1 MNTYYRLLRYSS
13 KYWKYLSLSIV
24 CTIIFALLNG
34 ASVYLSI
41 PLLDTLFNSGATTSS
56 AVSEGTVGK
65 VSTSILPDFVL
76 DIKDGIS
83 NSFNDF
89 IFAGGKTD
97 ALFRICIII
106 FFAFILK
113 NIAGYFQAYFLNYVE
128 QGIVRDLRDAAYE
141 QLHKLP
147 ISYFKSE
154 RVGNLISIIVND
166 VTAVQN
172 SVSATFLNLIREPLS
187 IIVFLGIAISISW
200 ELTLISLITLPFS
213 AGIIS
218 WIGIKLRKYSQRIQ
232 EKIADIT
239 SVIQETI
246 SGVKIVKAF
255 GTENYENNKFKKETE
270 GYFRMVLKI
279 TRVRNLSSPIT
290 EILSVGVG
298 VVIIYYGGT
307 MVLNNNE
314 IKASE
319 FLGFLFAIFQLL
331 PPIKELSGVNNRIQE
346 SSAAGD
352 RIFEIIDTQPDIVN
366 KTDAIPVTEFKSQV
380 VFENVGFAYP
390 DEPGEKVL
398 DNINFSV
405 NKGEVVAL
413 VGPSGG
419 GKSTLVDLLP
429 RFYDVTSGTIKF
441 DGTDIRDLK
450 IEDLRKF
457 IGIVTQETILFNDS
471 IKNNICY
478 GSSNFS
484 EEKIIEAAKIANA
497 HNFIIE
503 MPNGYNTEIG
513 ERGVKLSGGQRQRL
527 AIARALLKNPEIM
540 IFDEA
545 TSALDNES
553 EKLVQEALDRLMK
566 SRTVVVIA
574 HRLSTIK
581 NADKILV
588 LQDGEIIQ
596 SGSHDSLLEQGGLY
610 KKLYEMQFRDK

>member
-1 MNTYYRLLRYSS
+1 MNTYYRLLRYSVR
-13 KYWKYLSLSIV
+13 YWKYLALSIF
-24 CTIIFALLNG
+24 CTIVFALLNG

-41 PLLDTLFNSGATTSS
+41 PLLDTLFNTSVVSSVAPTGSGAEVSS
-56 AVSEGTVGK
+56 
-65 VSTSILPDFVL
+65 SILPDFL
-76 DIKDGIS
+76 ISIKNSIS
-83 NSFNDF
+83 KGFNDF
-89 IFAGGKTD
+89 IFAGDKTE
-97 ALFRICIII
+97 ALFRICMVI
-106 FFAFILK
+106 FAAFILK
-113 NIAGYFQAYFLNYVE
+113 NIAGYFQAYFLNFVE
-128 QGIVRDLRDAAYE
+128 QGIVRDLRDDAYE
-141 QLHKLP
+141 QLHRLP

-187 IIVFLGIAISISW
+187 IVVFLGIAISISW
-200 ELTLISLITLPFS
+200 ELTLISLVTLPFS

-218 WIGIKLRKYSQRIQ
+218 FIGIKLRKYSAKIQ

-255 GTENYENNKFKKETE
+255 GTENYENKKFRKETE
-270 GYFRMVLKI
+270 GYFKMVLRI
-279 TRVRNLSSPIT
+279 TRIRNLSAPIT
-290 EILSVGVG
+290 ETMSVLVGVI
-298 VVIIYYGGT
+298 IIYYGGT
-307 MVLNNNE
+307 LVLSNNE

-352 RIFEIIDTQPDIVN
+352 RIFDIIDTQPDIVN
-366 KTDAIPVTEFKSQV
+366 KDGAEEVKEFKSELAFQ
-380 VFENVGFAYP
+380 NVSFAYP
-390 DEPGEKVL
+390 DEPGEMVL
-398 DNINFSV
+398 DNINFSI

-419 GKSTLVDLLP
+419 GKSTLVDLIP
-429 RFYDVTSGTIKF
+429 RFYDVTGGAIKF
-441 DGTDIRDLK
+441 DGKDLRDLK

-478 GSSNFS
+478 GSTDFS
-484 EEKIIEAAKIANA
+484 EEDIFEAAKVANA
-497 HNFIIE
+497 HKFISE
-503 MPNGYNTEIG
+503 MPNGYDTEIG

-527 AIARALLKNPEIM
+527 AIARALLKNPDIM

-588 LQDGEIIQ
+588 LQSGKIIQ
-596 SGSHDSLLEQGGLY
+596 SGNHDRLLEQGGLY
-610 KKLYEMQFRDK
+610 KKLYDMQFRDKV

>member
-1 MNTYYRLLRYSS
+1 MNTYYRLLRYSVR
-13 KYWKYLSLSIV
+13 YWKYLALSIF
-24 CTIIFALLNG
+24 CTIVFALLNG

-41 PLLDTLFNSGATTSS
+41 PLLDTLFNTSVVSSVAPAGSGAEVSS
-56 AVSEGTVGK
+56 
-65 VSTSILPDFVL
+65 SILPDFL
-76 DIKDGIS
+76 ISIKNSIS
-83 NSFNDF
+83 QGFNDF
-89 IFAGGKTD
+89 IFAGDKTE
-97 ALFRICIII
+97 ALFRICMVI
-106 FFAFILK
+106 FAAFILK
-113 NIAGYFQAYFLNYVE
+113 NIAGYFQAYFLNFVE
-128 QGIVRDLRDAAYE
+128 QGIVRDLRDDAYE
-141 QLHKLP
+141 QLHRLP

-187 IIVFLGIAISISW
+187 IVVFLGIAISISW
-200 ELTLISLITLPFS
+200 ELTLISLVTLPFS

-218 WIGIKLRKYSQRIQ
+218 FIGIKLRKYSAKIQ

-255 GTENYENNKFKKETE
+255 GTENYENKKFRKETE
-270 GYFRMVLKI
+270 GYFRMVLRI
-279 TRVRNLSSPIT
+279 TRIRNLSAPIT
-290 EILSVGVG
+290 ETLSVMVG
-298 VVIIYYGGT
+298 VIIIYYGGT
-307 MVLNNNE
+307 LVLSNNE

-352 RIFEIIDTQPDIVN
+352 RIFDIIDTRPDIVN
-366 KTDAIPVTEFKSQV
+366 KDGAEEVKEFKSELAFQ
-380 VFENVGFAYP
+380 NVSFAYP
-390 DEPGEKVL
+390 DEPGEMVL
-398 DNINFSV
+398 DNINFSI

-419 GKSTLVDLLP
+419 GKSTLVDLIP
-429 RFYDVTSGTIKF
+429 RFYDVTGGSIKF
-441 DGTDIRDLK
+441 DGKDLRDLK

-478 GSSNFS
+478 GSTDFS
-484 EEKIIEAAKIANA
+484 EEDIFEAAKVANA
-497 HNFIIE
+497 HKFITE
-503 MPNGYNTEIG
+503 MPNGYDTEIG

-527 AIARALLKNPEIM
+527 AIARALLKNPDIM

-588 LQDGEIIQ
+588 LQSGKIIQ
-596 SGSHDSLLEQGGLY
+596 SGNHDRLLEQGGLY
-610 KKLYEMQFRDK
+610 KKLYDMQFRDKV

>member
-1 MNTYYRLLRYSS
+1 MNTYYRLLRYSVR
-13 KYWKYLSLSIV
+13 YWKYLALSIF
-24 CTIIFALLNG
+24 CTIVFALLNG

-41 PLLDTLFNSGATTSS
+41 PLLDTLFNTSVVSSVAPTGSGAEVSS
-56 AVSEGTVGK
+56 
-65 VSTSILPDFVL
+65 SILPDFL
-76 DIKDGIS
+76 ISIKNSIS
-83 NSFNDF
+83 QGFNNF
-89 IFAGGKTD
+89 IFAGDKTE
-97 ALFRICIII
+97 ALFRICMVI
-106 FFAFILK
+106 FAAFILK
-113 NIAGYFQAYFLNYVE
+113 NIAGYFQAYFLNFVE
-128 QGIVRDLRDAAYE
+128 QGIVRDLRDDAYE
-141 QLHKLP
+141 QLHRLP

-187 IIVFLGIAISISW
+187 IVVFLGIAISISW
-200 ELTLISLITLPFS
+200 ELTLISLVTLPFS

-218 WIGIKLRKYSQRIQ
+218 FIGIKLRKYSAKIQ

-255 GTENYENNKFKKETE
+255 GTENYENKKFRKETG
-270 GYFRMVLKI
+270 GYFKMVLRI
-279 TRVRNLSSPIT
+279 TRIRNLSAPIT
-290 EILSVGVG
+290 ETMSVMVGVI
-298 VVIIYYGGT
+298 IIYYGGT
-307 MVLNNNE
+307 LVLSNNE

-352 RIFEIIDTQPDIVN
+352 RIFDIIDTQPDIVN
-366 KTDAIPVTEFKSQV
+366 KDGAEEVKEFKSELAFQ
-380 VFENVGFAYP
+380 NVSFAYP
-390 DEPGEKVL
+390 DETGEMVL
-398 DNINFSV
+398 DNINFSI

-419 GKSTLVDLLP
+419 GKSTLVDLIP
-429 RFYDVTSGTIKF
+429 RFYDVTGGAIKF
-441 DGTDIRDLK
+441 DGKDLRDLK

-478 GSSNFS
+478 GSTDFS
-484 EEKIIEAAKIANA
+484 EEDIFEAAKVANA
-497 HNFIIE
+497 HKFISE
-503 MPNGYNTEIG
+503 MPNGYDTEIG

-527 AIARALLKNPEIM
+527 AIARALLKNPDIM

-588 LQDGEIIQ
+588 LQSGKIIQ
-596 SGSHDSLLEQGGLY
+596 SGNHDRLLEQGGLY
-610 KKLYEMQFRDK
+610 KKLYDMQFRDKV

>member
-41 PLLDTLFNSGATTSS
+41 PLLDTLFNSGAPTAS
-56 AVSEGTVGK
+56 ASESGTVNE
-65 VSTSILPDFVL
+65 VSTSVLPNFVL

-83 NSFNDF
+83 KSFNDF
-89 IFAGGKTD
+89 IFSGDKTD
-97 ALFRICIII
+97 ALFKICIII
-106 FFAFILK
+106 FVAFILK

-200 ELTLISLITLPFS
+200 ELTLISLVTLPFS

-255 GTENYENNKFKKETE
+255 GTENYENIKFKKETE

-298 VVIIYYGGT
+298 VVIIYYGGS

-366 KTDAIPVTEFKSQV
+366 KENAIPVTEFKSRV

-390 DEPGEKVL
+390 DEPGEMVL
-398 DNINFSV
+398 DKINFFV

-429 RFYDVTSGTIKF
+429 RFYDVTSGAIKF
-441 DGTDIRDLK
+441 DGNDVRDLK

-478 GSSNFS
+478 GSTNFS

-503 MPNGYNTEIG
+503 MPNGYDTEIG

-596 SGSHDSLLEQGGLY
+596 SGNHDSLLEQGGLY

>member
-41 PLLDTLFNSGATTSS
+41 PLLDTLFNSGALTAS
-56 AVSEGTVGK
+56 ASESGTVNE
-65 VSTSILPDFVL
+65 VSTSVLPNFVL

-83 NSFNDF
+83 KSFNDF
-89 IFAGGKTD
+89 IFSGDKTD
-97 ALFRICIII
+97 ALFKICIII
-106 FFAFILK
+106 FVAFILK

-200 ELTLISLITLPFS
+200 ELTLISLVTLPFS

-255 GTENYENNKFKKETE
+255 GTENYENIKFKKETE

-298 VVIIYYGGT
+298 VVIIYYGGS

-366 KTDAIPVTEFKSQV
+366 KENAIPVTEFKSRV

-390 DEPGEKVL
+390 DEPGEMVL
-398 DNINFSV
+398 DKINFFV

-429 RFYDVTSGTIKF
+429 RFYDVTSGAIKF
-441 DGTDIRDLK
+441 DGNDVRDLK

-478 GSSNFS
+478 GSTNFS

-503 MPNGYNTEIG
+503 MPNGYDTEIG

-596 SGSHDSLLEQGGLY
+596 SGNHDSLLEQGGLY

>member
-1 MNTYYRLLRYSS
+1 MNTYYRLLRYSVR
-13 KYWKYLSLSIV
+13 YWKYLALSIF
-24 CTIIFALLNG
+24 CTIVFALLNG

-41 PLLDTLFNSGATTSS
+41 PLLDTLFNTSVVSSVAPTGSGAEVSS
-56 AVSEGTVGK
+56 
-65 VSTSILPDFVL
+65 SILPDFL
-76 DIKDGIS
+76 IAIKNSIS
-83 NSFNDF
+83 QGFNDF
-89 IFAGGKTD
+89 IFAGDKTE
-97 ALFRICIII
+97 ALFRICMVI
-106 FFAFILK
+106 FAAFILK
-113 NIAGYFQAYFLNYVE
+113 NIAGYFQAYFLNFVE
-128 QGIVRDLRDAAYE
+128 QGIVRDLRDDAYE
-141 QLHKLP
+141 QLHRLP

-187 IIVFLGIAISISW
+187 IVVFLGIAIFISW
-200 ELTLISLITLPFS
+200 ELTLISLVTLPFS

-218 WIGIKLRKYSQRIQ
+218 FIGIKLRKYSAKIQ

-255 GTENYENNKFKKETE
+255 GTENYENRKFRKETE
-270 GYFRMVLKI
+270 GYFRMVLRI
-279 TRVRNLSSPIT
+279 TRIRNLSAPIT
-290 EILSVGVG
+290 ETLSVMVG
-298 VVIIYYGGT
+298 VIIIYYGGT
-307 MVLNNNE
+307 LVLSNNE

-352 RIFEIIDTQPDIVN
+352 RIFDIIDTQPDIVN
-366 KTDAIPVTEFKSQV
+366 KEGAEEVKEFKSELA
-380 VFENVGFAYP
+380 FENVSFAYP

-398 DNINFSV
+398 DNINFEIG
-405 NKGEVVAL
+405 KGEVVAL

-419 GKSTLVDLLP
+419 GKSTLVDLIP
-429 RFYDVTSGTIKF
+429 RFYDVTGGAIKF
-441 DGTDIRDLK
+441 DGKDLRDLK

-478 GSSNFS
+478 GSTDFS
-484 EEKIIEAAKIANA
+484 EEDIFEAAKVANA
-497 HNFIIE
+497 HKFISE
-503 MPNGYNTEIG
+503 MPNGYDTEIG

-527 AIARALLKNPEIM
+527 AIARALLKNPDIM

-588 LQDGEIIQ
+588 LQSGKIIQ
-596 SGSHDSLLEQGGLY
+596 SGNHDRLLEQGGLY
-610 KKLYEMQFRDK
+610 KKLYDMQFRDKV

>member
-1 MNTYYRLLRYSS
+1 MRYSAR
-13 KYWKYLSLSIV
+13 YWKYLALSIF
-24 CTIIFALLNG
+24 CTIVFALLNG

-41 PLLDTLFNSGATTSS
+41 PLLDTLFNTSVVSSVTPSGSGAEGSS
-56 AVSEGTVGK
+56 
-65 VSTSILPDFVL
+65 SILPGFL
-76 DIKDGIS
+76 ISIKNSIS
-83 NSFNDF
+83 QAFNDF
-89 IFAGGKTD
+89 IFAGDKTE
-97 ALFRICIII
+97 ALFRICMVI
-106 FFAFILK
+106 FAAFILK
-113 NIAGYFQAYFLNYVE
+113 NIAGYFQAYFLNFVE
-128 QGIVRDLRDAAYE
+128 QGIVRDLRDDAYE
-141 QLHKLP
+141 QLHRLP

-187 IIVFLGIAISISW
+187 IVVFLGIAISISW
-200 ELTLISLITLPFS
+200 ELTLISLVTLPFS

-218 WIGIKLRKYSQRIQ
+218 FIGIKLRKYSAKIQ

-255 GTENYENNKFKKETE
+255 GTENYENRKFRKETE
-270 GYFRMVLKI
+270 GYFKMVLRI
-279 TRVRNLSSPIT
+279 TRIRNLSAPIT
-290 EILSVGVG
+290 ETLSVLVG
-298 VVIIYYGGT
+298 VIIIYYGGT
-307 MVLNNNE
+307 LVLSNNE

-352 RIFEIIDTQPDIVN
+352 RIFDIIDTQPDIVN
-366 KTDAIPVTEFKSQV
+366 KDGAEPVKEFTSELA
-380 VFENVGFAYP
+380 FRNVSFAYP
-390 DEPGEKVL
+390 DEPGEMVL
-398 DNINFSV
+398 DSINFEIK
-405 NKGEVVAL
+405 KGEVVAL

-419 GKSTLVDLLP
+419 GKSTLVDLIP
-429 RFYDVTSGTIKF
+429 RFYDVTGGAIKL
-441 DGTDIRDLK
+441 DGRDVRDLK

-478 GSSNFS
+478 GSTDFS
-484 EEKIIEAAKIANA
+484 EEDIYEAAKVANA
-497 HNFIIE
+497 HKFITE
-503 MPNGYNTEIG
+503 MPNGYDTEIG

-527 AIARALLKNPEIM
+527 AIARALLKNPDIM

-588 LQDGEIIQ
+588 LQNGKIIQ
-596 SGSHDSLLEQGGLY
+596 SGNHDHLLEQGGLY
-610 KKLYEMQFRDK
+610 KKLYDMQFRDKA

>member
-1 MNTYYRLLRYSS
+1 LSTYYRLLKYSS
-13 KYWKYLSLSIV
+13 KYWKFLLLSIF
-24 CTIIFALLNG
+24 CTIIYALLNG

-41 PLLDTLFNSGATTSS
+41 PLLDTLFNASQPTAAVTTTTTQDVGSS
-56 AVSEGTVGK
+56 F
-65 VSTSILPDFVL
+65 LPDFIV
-76 DIKDGIS
+76 
-83 NSFNDF
+83 SFKEVASAWFQDF

-97 ALFRICIII
+97 ALFKICIII
-106 FFAFILK
+106 FMAFILK
-113 NIAGYFQAYFLNYVE
+113 NIAGYMQAYFLNFVE
-128 QGIVRDLRDAAYE
+128 QGIVRDLRDDAYE

-187 IIVFLGIAISISW
+187 IVVFLGIAISISW
-200 ELTLISLITLPFS
+200 QLTLISLITLPFS

-218 WIGIKLRKYSQRIQ
+218 WIGIKLRKYSTQIQ

-255 GTENYENNKFKKETE
+255 GTEDYENKKFRKETE
-270 GYFRMVLKI
+270 GYLKMVLRI
-279 TRVRNLSSPIT
+279 TRIRNLSSPISET
-290 EILSVGVG
+290 LSVMVG

-307 MVLNNNE
+307 LVLSTNQ

-319 FLGFLFAIFQLL
+319 FLGFLFAIFQLI
-331 PPIKELSGVNNRIQE
+331 PPIKELSSVNNRIQE
-346 SSAAGD
+346 SSAAGA
-352 RIFEIIDTQPDIVN
+352 RIFDIIDTNPDIVN
-366 KTDAIPVTEFKSQV
+366 KPDAKEVKEFNSDIT
-380 VFENVGFAYP
+380 FEKVGFAYP
-390 DEPGEKVL
+390 DEPTEMVL
-398 DNINFSV
+398 EDINFTIK
-405 NKGEVVAL
+405 KGEVVAL

-419 GKSTLVDLLP
+419 GKSTLVDLIP
-429 RFYDVTSGTIKF
+429 RFYDVTSGAIKL
-441 DGTDIRDLK
+441 DGEDIRDVRM
-450 IEDLRKF
+450 EDLRKF
-457 IGIVTQETILFNDS
+457 IGIVTQEIILFNDS

-478 GSSNFS
+478 GSKNFS
-484 EEKIIEAAKIANA
+484 EEKIYEAAKIANA
-497 HNFIIE
+497 HTFISE
-503 MPNGYNTEIG
+503 MPNGYDTEIG
-513 ERGVKLSGGQRQRL
+513 ERGVKLSGGQRQRI
-527 AIARALLKNPEIM
+527 AIARALLKNPDIM

-553 EKLVQEALDRLMK
+553 EKLVQEALDNLMT

-574 HRLSTIK
+574 HRLSTIQ

-588 LQDGEIIQ
+588 LQAGRVVQ
-596 SGSHDSLLEQGGLY
+596 AGTHNSLLEQGGLY

>member
-1 MNTYYRLLRYSS
+1 
-13 KYWKYLSLSIV
+13 
-24 CTIIFALLNG
+24 
-34 ASVYLSI
+34 
-41 PLLDTLFNSGATTSS
+41 
-56 AVSEGTVGK
+56 
-65 VSTSILPDFVL
+65 LPDFVVSAKESL
-76 DIKDGIS
+76 TQSINGY
-83 NSFNDF
+83 
-89 IFAGGKTD
+89 IFAGSKED
-97 ALFRICIII
+97 SLLKICIII
-106 FFAFILK
+106 FFAFMLK
-113 NIAGYFQAYFLNYVE
+113 NIAGYFQAYFLSFVE
-128 QGIVRDLRDAAYE
+128 QGIVRDLRNDAYE

-200 ELTLISLITLPFS
+200 ELTLISLVTLPFS

-218 WIGIKLRKYSQRIQ
+218 WIGIQLRKYSARIQ

-255 GTENYENNKFKKETE
+255 GTEDYENKKFKKETE
-270 GYFRMVLKI
+270 GYFRMVLRI
-279 TRVRNLSSPIT
+279 TRIRNLSSPIT
-290 EILSVGVG
+290 EILSVFVG
-298 VVIIYYGGT
+298 AVIIYYGGS
-307 MVLNNNE
+307 MVLINNE
-314 IKASE
+314 IRASE

-352 RIFEIIDTQPDIVN
+352 RIFEIIDTNPDIVN
-366 KTDAIPVTEFKSQV
+366 KPDALSVNEFNSDIK
-380 VFENVGFAYP
+380 FEDVSFAYP

-398 DNINFSV
+398 KHINFSV
-405 NKGEVVAL
+405 KKGEVVAL

-419 GKSTLVDLLP
+419 GKSTLVDLVP
-429 RFYDVTSGTIKF
+429 RFYDVTDGIVKF
-441 DGTDIRDLK
+441 DGQDIRDLK
-450 IEDLRKF
+450 IEELRNF

-471 IKNNICY
+471 IKNNIGY
-478 GSSNFS
+478 GSKDFS
-484 EEKIIEAAKIANA
+484 EEKIFEAAKIANA
-497 HNFIIE
+497 HNFISE
-503 MPNGYNTEIG
+503 MPNGYNTQIG
-513 ERGVKLSGGQRQRL
+513 ERGVKLSGGQRQRI
-527 AIARALLKNPEIM
+527 AIARALLKNPEVM

-566 SRTVVVIA
+566 SRTVIVIA

-588 LQDGEIIQ
+588 LQGGEIVQ
-596 SGSHDSLLEQGGLY
+596 AGSHDFLLEQGGLY
-610 KKLYEMQFRDK
+610 KKLYDMQFRDK

>member
-1 MNTYYRLLRYSS
+1 MRYSVR
-13 KYWKYLSLSIV
+13 YWKYLALSIF
-24 CTIIFALLNG
+24 CTIVFALLNG

-41 PLLDTLFNSGATTSS
+41 PLLDTLFNTSVVSSVAPTGSGAEVSS
-56 AVSEGTVGK
+56 
-65 VSTSILPDFVL
+65 SILPDFL
-76 DIKDGIS
+76 ISIKNSIS
-83 NSFNDF
+83 QGFNDF
-89 IFAGGKTD
+89 IFAGDKTE
-97 ALFRICIII
+97 ALFRICMVI
-106 FFAFILK
+106 FAAFILK
-113 NIAGYFQAYFLNYVE
+113 NIAGYFQAYFLNFVE
-128 QGIVRDLRDAAYE
+128 QGIVRDLRDDAYE
-141 QLHKLP
+141 QLHRLP

-187 IIVFLGIAISISW
+187 IVVFLGIAISISW
-200 ELTLISLITLPFS
+200 ELTLISLVTLPFS

-218 WIGIKLRKYSQRIQ
+218 FIGIKLRKYSAKIQ

-255 GTENYENNKFKKETE
+255 GTENYENKKFRKETE
-270 GYFRMVLKI
+270 GYFRMVLRI
-279 TRVRNLSSPIT
+279 TRIRNLSAPIT
-290 EILSVGVG
+290 ETMSVMVGVI
-298 VVIIYYGGT
+298 IIYYGGT
-307 MVLNNNE
+307 LVLSNNE

-352 RIFEIIDTQPDIVN
+352 RIFDIIDTQPDIVN
-366 KTDAIPVTEFKSQV
+366 KDGAEEVKEFKSELAFQ
-380 VFENVGFAYP
+380 NVSFAYP
-390 DEPGEKVL
+390 DEPGEMVL
-398 DNINFSV
+398 DNINFSI

-419 GKSTLVDLLP
+419 GKSTLVDLIP
-429 RFYDVTSGTIKF
+429 RFYDVTGGAIKF
-441 DGTDIRDLK
+441 DGKDLRDLK

-478 GSSNFS
+478 GSTDFS
-484 EEKIIEAAKIANA
+484 EEDIFEAAKVANA
-497 HNFIIE
+497 HKFISE
-503 MPNGYNTEIG
+503 MPNGYDTEIG

-527 AIARALLKNPEIM
+527 AIARALLKNPDIM

-588 LQDGEIIQ
+588 LQSGKIIQ
-596 SGSHDSLLEQGGLY
+596 SGNHDRLLEQGGLY
-610 KKLYEMQFRDK
+610 KKLYDMQFRDKV

>member
-41 PLLDTLFNSGATTSS
+41 PLLDTLFNSGAPTAS
-56 AVSEGTVGK
+56 ASESGTVNE
-65 VSTSILPDFVL
+65 VSTSVLPNFVL

-83 NSFNDF
+83 KSFNDF
-89 IFAGGKTD
+89 IFSGDKTD
-97 ALFRICIII
+97 ALFKICIII
-106 FFAFILK
+106 FVAFILK

-200 ELTLISLITLPFS
+200 ELTLISLVTLPFS
-213 AGIIS
+213 AGVIS

-255 GTENYENNKFKKETE
+255 GTENYENIKFKKETE

-298 VVIIYYGGT
+298 VVIIYYGGS

-366 KTDAIPVTEFKSQV
+366 KENAIPVTEFKSRV

-390 DEPGEKVL
+390 DEPGEMVL
-398 DNINFSV
+398 DKINFFV

-429 RFYDVTSGTIKF
+429 RFYDVTSGAIKF
-441 DGTDIRDLK
+441 DGNDVRDLK

-478 GSSNFS
+478 GSTNFS

-503 MPNGYNTEIG
+503 MPNGYDTEIG

-596 SGSHDSLLEQGGLY
+596 SGNHDSLLEQGGLY

>member
-13 KYWKYLSLSIV
+13 KYWKYLSLSII

-65 VSTSILPDFVL
+65 VSTSILPDFII

-307 MVLNNNE
+307 MVLNNGE

-366 KTDAIPVTEFKSQV
+366 KEDAIPVKEFKSQV
-380 VFENVGFAYP
+380 IFDNVGFAYP

-398 DNINFSV
+398 DKINFSV

>member
-1 MNTYYRLLRYSS
+1 VR
-13 KYWKYLSLSIV
+13 YWKYLALSIF
-24 CTIIFALLNG
+24 CTIVFALLNG

-41 PLLDTLFNSGATTSS
+41 PLLDTLFNTSVVSSVAPTGSGAEVSS
-56 AVSEGTVGK
+56 
-65 VSTSILPDFVL
+65 SILPDFL
-76 DIKDGIS
+76 ISIKNSIS
-83 NSFNDF
+83 QGFNDF
-89 IFAGGKTD
+89 IFAGDKTE
-97 ALFRICIII
+97 ALFRICMVI
-106 FFAFILK
+106 FAAFILK
-113 NIAGYFQAYFLNYVE
+113 NIAGYFQAYFLNFVE
-128 QGIVRDLRDAAYE
+128 QGIVRDLRDDAYE
-141 QLHKLP
+141 QLHRLP

-187 IIVFLGIAISISW
+187 IVVFLGIAISISW
-200 ELTLISLITLPFS
+200 ELTLISLVTLPFS

-218 WIGIKLRKYSQRIQ
+218 FIGIKLRKYSAKIQ

-255 GTENYENNKFKKETE
+255 GTENYENKKFRKETE
-270 GYFRMVLKI
+270 GYFRMVLRI
-279 TRVRNLSSPIT
+279 TRIRNLSAPIT
-290 EILSVGVG
+290 ETMSVMVGVI
-298 VVIIYYGGT
+298 IIYYGGT
-307 MVLNNNE
+307 LVLSNNE

-352 RIFEIIDTQPDIVN
+352 RIFDIIDTQPDIVN
-366 KTDAIPVTEFKSQV
+366 KDGAEEVKEFKSELAFQ
-380 VFENVGFAYP
+380 NVSFAYP
-390 DEPGEKVL
+390 DEPGEMVL
-398 DNINFSV
+398 DNINFSI

-419 GKSTLVDLLP
+419 GKSTLVDLIP
-429 RFYDVTSGTIKF
+429 RFYDVTGGAIKF
-441 DGTDIRDLK
+441 DGKDLRDLK

-478 GSSNFS
+478 GSTDFS
-484 EEKIIEAAKIANA
+484 EEDIFEAAKVANA
-497 HNFIIE
+497 HKFISE
-503 MPNGYNTEIG
+503 MPNGYDTEIG

-527 AIARALLKNPEIM
+527 AIARALLKNPDIM

-588 LQDGEIIQ
+588 LQSGKIIQ
-596 SGSHDSLLEQGGLY
+596 SGNHDRLLEQGGLY
-610 KKLYEMQFRDK
+610 KKLYDMQFRDKV

>member
-24 CTIIFALLNG
+24 CTIIYALLNG

-41 PLLDTLFNSGATTSS
+41 PLLDTLFNSGATTAS
-56 AVSEGTVGK
+56 AVGTGTVSE
-65 VSTSILPDFVL
+65 VSTSILPDFVIE
-76 DIKDGIS
+76 IKDGIS
-83 NSFNDF
+83 NSFHDF

-106 FFAFILK
+106 FVAFILK

-200 ELTLISLITLPFS
+200 ELTLISLVTLPFS

-279 TRVRNLSSPIT
+279 TRVRNLSSPVT

-298 VVIIYYGGT
+298 VVIIYYGGI

-366 KTDAIPVTEFKSQV
+366 KIDAIPVKEFKSQV

-398 DNINFSV
+398 NNLNFSV

-429 RFYDVTSGTIKF
+429 RFYDVTSGAIKF
-441 DGTDIRDLK
+441 DGIDIRDLK

-457 IGIVTQETILFNDS
+457 TGIVTQETILFNDS

-478 GSSNFS
+478 GSTNFS

-503 MPNGYNTEIG
+503 MPKGYDTEIG

>member
-1 MNTYYRLLRYSS
+1 M
-13 KYWKYLSLSIV
+13 LSVL
-24 CTIIFALLNG
+24 CTILFAILNG

-41 PLLDTLFNSGATTSS
+41 PLLDTLFNTSLVSSAAPAGAGSGAEAS
-56 AVSEGTVGK
+56 G
-65 VSTSILPDFVL
+65 SILPGFIL
-76 DIKDGIS
+76 SIKDS
-83 NSFNDF
+83 LSNAFNSFVFSGD
-89 IFAGGKTD
+89 KTD
-97 ALFRICIII
+97 ALFKICVII
-106 FFAFILK
+106 FLAFIFK
-113 NIAGYFQAYFLNYVE
+113 NISGYFQAYFLSFVE
-128 QGIVRDLRDAAYE
+128 QGIVRDLRDDAYR

-147 ISYFKSE
+147 ISYFKGE

-200 ELTLISLITLPFS
+200 QLTVISLITLPFS

-218 WIGIKLRKYSQRIQ
+218 FVGIKLRKYSARIQ

-239 SVIQETI
+239 SVIQETV

-255 GTENYENNKFKKETE
+255 ATENYENNRFNEETQSYFK
-270 GYFRMVLKI
+270 MVLRI
-279 TRVRNLSSPIT
+279 TRIRNLSSPIT
-290 EILSVGVG
+290 EILSVMVG

-307 MVLNNNE
+307 LVLDNNQ

-352 RIFEIIDTQPDIVN
+352 RIFEIIDTQPDIVD
-366 KTDAIPVTEFKSQV
+366 KEDALSVGSFEGEIS
-380 VFENVGFAYP
+380 FENVTFAYP
-390 DEPGEKVL
+390 DEPDVKVL
-398 DNINFSV
+398 SDLTFSIK
-405 NKGEVVAL
+405 KGEVVAL
-413 VGPSGG
+413 VGPSGS
-419 GKSTLVDLLP
+419 GKSTLVDLIP
-429 RFYDVTSGTIKF
+429 RFYDVTSGGIKF
-441 DGTDIRDLK
+441 DGKDLRDLK
-450 IEDLRKF
+450 VEDLRRF
-457 IGIVTQETILFNDS
+457 IGIVTQETILFNDT
-471 IKNNICY
+471 IRNNICY
-478 GSSNFS
+478 GSKGFT
-484 EEKIIEAAKIANA
+484 EEMIIEAAKIANA
-497 HNFIIE
+497 HSFIME
-503 MPNGYNTEIG
+503 TPNGYDTHIG
-513 ERGVKLSGGQRQRL
+513 ERGVKLSGGQRQRI
-527 AIARALLKNPEIM
+527 AIARALLKNPDIM

-588 LQDGEIIQ
+588 LDEGVIVQ
-596 SGSHDSLLEQGGLY
+596 SGTHDQLLEEGGLY
-610 KKLYEMQFRDK
+610 KKLYDMQFRDKAE

>member
-41 PLLDTLFNSGATTSS
+41 PLLDTLFNSGAATTS
-56 AVSEGTVGK
+56 AAGAGTVNE
-65 VSTSILPDFVL
+65 VSTSILPDFIL
-76 DIKDGIS
+76 DIKEGFS

-89 IFAGGKTD
+89 IFAGGKTE

-106 FFAFILK
+106 FAAFILK

-200 ELTLISLITLPFS
+200 ELTLISLVTLPFS

-255 GTENYENNKFKKETE
+255 GTENYENNKFKKETG

-366 KTDAIPVTEFKSQV
+366 KENAIPVTEFKSEV
-380 VFENVGFAYP
+380 VFEKVGFAYP

-398 DNINFSV
+398 ENINFSV

-429 RFYDVTSGTIKF
+429 RFYDVTSGAIKF

-478 GSSNFS
+478 GSTNFS
-484 EEKIIEAAKIANA
+484 EEKIVEAAKIANA
-497 HNFIIE
+497 HNFIVE
-503 MPNGYNTEIG
+503 MPNGYDTEIG

-588 LQDGEIIQ
+588 LQDGNIIQ

>member
-1 MNTYYRLLRYSS
+1 
-13 KYWKYLSLSIV
+13 
-24 CTIIFALLNG
+24 
-34 ASVYLSI
+34 
-41 PLLDTLFNSGATTSS
+41 
-56 AVSEGTVGK
+56 
-65 VSTSILPDFVL
+65 
-76 DIKDGIS
+76 
-83 NSFNDF
+83 
-89 IFAGGKTD
+89 
-97 ALFRICIII
+97 
-106 FFAFILK
+106 
-113 NIAGYFQAYFLNYVE
+113 
-128 QGIVRDLRDAAYE
+128 
-141 QLHKLP
+141 
-147 ISYFKSE
+147 
-154 RVGNLISIIVND
+154 
-166 VTAVQN
+166 VQN

-200 ELTLISLITLPFS
+200 ELTLISLVTLPFS

-255 GTENYENNKFKKETE
+255 GTENYENNKFKKETG

-366 KTDAIPVTEFKSQV
+366 KENAIPVTEFKSEV
-380 VFENVGFAYP
+380 VFEKVGFAYP

-398 DNINFSV
+398 ENINFSV

-429 RFYDVTSGTIKF
+429 RFYDVTSGAIKF

-478 GSSNFS
+478 GSTNFS
-484 EEKIIEAAKIANA
+484 EDKIVEAAKIANA

-503 MPNGYNTEIG
+503 MPNGYDTEIG

-588 LQDGEIIQ
+588 LQNGEIIQ
-596 SGSHDSLLEQGGLY
+596 YGSHDSLLEQGGLY
-610 KKLYEMQFRDK
+610 KNLYEMQFRDK

>member
-1 MNTYYRLLRYSS
+1 MSTYYRLLKYSS
-13 KYWKYLSLSIV
+13 KYWKFLLLSIF
-24 CTIIFALLNG
+24 CTIIYALLNG

-41 PLLDTLFNSGATTSS
+41 PLLDTLFNASQPTAAVTTTTTQDVGSS
-56 AVSEGTVGK
+56 F
-65 VSTSILPDFVL
+65 LPDFIV
-76 DIKDGIS
+76 
-83 NSFNDF
+83 SFKEAASAWFQDF

-97 ALFRICIII
+97 ALFKICIII
-106 FFAFILK
+106 FMAFILK
-113 NIAGYFQAYFLNYVE
+113 NIAGYMQAYFLNFVE
-128 QGIVRDLRDAAYE
+128 QGIVRDLRDDAYE

-187 IIVFLGIAISISW
+187 IVVFLGIAISISW
-200 ELTLISLITLPFS
+200 QLTLISLITLPFS

-218 WIGIKLRKYSQRIQ
+218 WIGIKLRKYSTQIQ

-255 GTENYENNKFKKETE
+255 GTEDYENKKFRKETE
-270 GYFRMVLKI
+270 GYLKMVLRI
-279 TRVRNLSSPIT
+279 TRIRNLSSPISET
-290 EILSVGVG
+290 LSVMVG

-307 MVLNNNE
+307 LVLSTNQ

-319 FLGFLFAIFQLL
+319 FLGFLFAIFQLI
-331 PPIKELSGVNNRIQE
+331 PPIKELSSVNNRIQE
-346 SSAAGD
+346 SSAAGA
-352 RIFEIIDTQPDIVN
+352 RIFDIIDTNPDIVN
-366 KTDAIPVTEFKSQV
+366 KPDAKEVKEFNSDIT
-380 VFENVGFAYP
+380 FEKVGFAYP
-390 DEPGEKVL
+390 DEPTEMVL
-398 DNINFSV
+398 EDINFTIK
-405 NKGEVVAL
+405 KGEVVAL

-419 GKSTLVDLLP
+419 GKSTLVDLIP
-429 RFYDVTSGTIKF
+429 RFYDVTSGAIKL
-441 DGTDIRDLK
+441 DGEDIRDVRM
-450 IEDLRKF
+450 EDLRKF
-457 IGIVTQETILFNDS
+457 IGIVTQEIILFNDS

-478 GSSNFS
+478 GSKNFS
-484 EEKIIEAAKIANA
+484 EEKIYEAAKIANA
-497 HNFIIE
+497 HTFISE
-503 MPNGYNTEIG
+503 MPNGYDTEIG
-513 ERGVKLSGGQRQRL
+513 ERGVKLSGGQRQRI
-527 AIARALLKNPEIM
+527 AIARALLKNPDIM

-553 EKLVQEALDRLMK
+553 EKLVQEALDNLMT

-574 HRLSTIK
+574 HRLSTIQ

-588 LQDGEIIQ
+588 LQAGRVVQ
-596 SGSHDSLLEQGGLY
+596 AGTHNSLLEQGGLY

>member
-1 MNTYYRLLRYSS
+1 MNTYYRLLRYSVR
-13 KYWKYLSLSIV
+13 YWKYLALSIF
-24 CTIIFALLNG
+24 CTIVFALLNG

-41 PLLDTLFNSGATTSS
+41 PLLDTLFNTSVVSSVAPTGSGAEVSS
-56 AVSEGTVGK
+56 
-65 VSTSILPDFVL
+65 SILPDFL
-76 DIKDGIS
+76 ISIKNSIS
-83 NSFNDF
+83 QGFNDF
-89 IFAGGKTD
+89 IFAGDKTE
-97 ALFRICIII
+97 ALFRICMVI
-106 FFAFILK
+106 FAAFILK
-113 NIAGYFQAYFLNYVE
+113 NIAGYFQAYFLNFVE
-128 QGIVRDLRDAAYE
+128 QGIVRDLRDDAYE
-141 QLHKLP
+141 QLHRLP

-187 IIVFLGIAISISW
+187 IVVFLGIAISISW
-200 ELTLISLITLPFS
+200 ELTLISLVTLPFS

-218 WIGIKLRKYSQRIQ
+218 FIGIKLRKYSAKIQ

-255 GTENYENNKFKKETE
+255 GTENYENKKFRKETE
-270 GYFRMVLKI
+270 GYFKMVLRI
-279 TRVRNLSSPIT
+279 TRIRNLSAPIT
-290 EILSVGVG
+290 ETMSVMVGVI
-298 VVIIYYGGT
+298 IIYYGGT
-307 MVLNNNE
+307 LVLSNNE

-352 RIFEIIDTQPDIVN
+352 RIFDIIDTQPDIVN
-366 KTDAIPVTEFKSQV
+366 KDGAEEVKEFKSELAFQ
-380 VFENVGFAYP
+380 NVSFAYP
-390 DEPGEKVL
+390 DETGEMVL
-398 DNINFSV
+398 DNINFSI

-419 GKSTLVDLLP
+419 GKSTLVDLIP
-429 RFYDVTSGTIKF
+429 RFYDVTGGAIKF
-441 DGTDIRDLK
+441 DGKDLRDLK

-478 GSSNFS
+478 GSTDFS
-484 EEKIIEAAKIANA
+484 EEDIFEAAKVANA
-497 HNFIIE
+497 HKFISE
-503 MPNGYNTEIG
+503 MPNGYDTEIG

-527 AIARALLKNPEIM
+527 AIARALLKNPDIM

-588 LQDGEIIQ
+588 LQSGKIIQ
-596 SGSHDSLLEQGGLY
+596 SGNHDRLLEQGGLY
-610 KKLYEMQFRDK
+610 KKLYDMQFRDKV

>member
-1 MNTYYRLLRYSS
+1 MNTYYRLLRYSAR
-13 KYWKYLSLSIV
+13 YWKYLALSIL

-41 PLLDTLFNSGATTSS
+41 PLLDTLFNTSVTSS
-56 AVSEGTVGK
+56 VAPAAGAAGA
-65 VSTSILPDFVL
+65 STSILPDFIIS
-76 DIKDGIS
+76 IKESIS
-83 NSFNDF
+83 NWFNSF
-89 IFAGGKTD
+89 IFSGDKTD
-97 ALFRICIII
+97 ALFRICIVI
-106 FFAFILK
+106 FVAFILK
-113 NIAGYFQAYFLNYVE
+113 NIAGYFQSFFLNYVE
-128 QGIVRDLRDAAYE
+128 QGIVRDLRDDAYE

-166 VTAVQN
+166 ITAVQN
-172 SVSATFLNLIREPLS
+172 SVSATFLNLIREPIS
-187 IIVFLGIAISISW
+187 IVVFLGIAISISW
-200 ELTLISLITLPFS
+200 KLTLISLITVPFS
-213 AGIIS
+213 AGIVAL
-218 WIGIKLRKYSQRIQ
+218 IGIKLRKYSARIQ

-255 GTENYENNKFKKETE
+255 GTEGYENKKFRKETQ
-270 GYFRMVLKI
+270 GYFRLVLRI
-279 TRVRNLSSPIT
+279 TRIRNLSAPIA
-290 EILSVGVG
+290 ESLSVMVG

-307 MVLNNNE
+307 LALSQNE

-319 FLGFLFAIFQLL
+319 FLGFLFSIFQLL

-352 RIFEIIDTQPDIVN
+352 RIFDIIDTKPDIFD
-366 KTDAIPVTEFKSQV
+366 KEGAESLPGFSSDIK
-380 VFENVGFAYP
+380 FENVKFAYP
-390 DEPGEKVL
+390 DAPEETVL
-398 DNINFSV
+398 DDINFTIR
-405 NKGEVVAL
+405 KGEVVAL

-419 GKSTLVDLLP
+419 GKSTLVDLIP
-429 RFYDVTSGTIKF
+429 RFYDVTGGSIRIDEK
-441 DGTDIRDLK
+441 DIRDVK
-450 IEDLRKF
+450 MDNLRKF

-471 IKNNICY
+471 IRNNISY
-478 GSSNFS
+478 GSTIFS
-484 EEKIIEAAKIANA
+484 ESDIYEAAKIANA
-497 HNFIIE
+497 HKFISE
-503 MPNGYNTEIG
+503 MPNGYETEIG

-527 AIARALLKNPEIM
+527 AIARALLKNPDIM

-588 LQDGEIIQ
+588 LEKGKIVQ
-596 SGSHDSLLEQGGLY
+596 SGNHDQLLEQGGLY
-610 KKLYEMQFRDK
+610 KKLYDMQFRDKH

>member
-41 PLLDTLFNSGATTSS
+41 PLLDTLFNSGAPTAS
-56 AVSEGTVGK
+56 ASESGTVNE
-65 VSTSILPDFVL
+65 VSTSVLPNFVL

-83 NSFNDF
+83 KSFNDF
-89 IFAGGKTD
+89 IFSGDKTD
-97 ALFRICIII
+97 ALFKICIII
-106 FFAFILK
+106 FVAFILK
-113 NIAGYFQAYFLNYVE
+113 NIAGYSQAYFLNYVE

-200 ELTLISLITLPFS
+200 ELTLISLVTLPFS

-255 GTENYENNKFKKETE
+255 GTENYENIKFKKETE

-298 VVIIYYGGT
+298 VVIIYYGGS

-366 KTDAIPVTEFKSQV
+366 KENAIPVTEFKSRV

-390 DEPGEKVL
+390 DEPGEMVL
-398 DNINFSV
+398 DKINFSV

-429 RFYDVTSGTIKF
+429 RFYDVTSGAIKF
-441 DGTDIRDLK
+441 DGNDVRDLK

-478 GSSNFS
+478 GSTNFS

-503 MPNGYNTEIG
+503 MPNGYDTEIG

-596 SGSHDSLLEQGGLY
+596 SGNHDSLLEQGGLY

>member
-1 MNTYYRLLRYSS
+1 LNTYYRLLRYSS

-41 PLLDTLFNSGATTSS
+41 PLLDTLFNSGAPTAS
-56 AVSEGTVGK
+56 ASESGTVNE
-65 VSTSILPDFVL
+65 VSTSVLPNFVL

-83 NSFNDF
+83 KSFNDF
-89 IFAGGKTD
+89 IFSGDKTD
-97 ALFRICIII
+97 ALFKICIII
-106 FFAFILK
+106 FVAFILK

-200 ELTLISLITLPFS
+200 ELTLISLVTLPFS

-255 GTENYENNKFKKETE
+255 GTENYENIKFKKETE

-298 VVIIYYGGT
+298 VVIIYYGGS

-366 KTDAIPVTEFKSQV
+366 KENAIPVTEFKSRV

-390 DEPGEKVL
+390 DEPGEMVL
-398 DNINFSV
+398 DKINFFV

-429 RFYDVTSGTIKF
+429 RFYDVTSGAIKF
-441 DGTDIRDLK
+441 DGNDVRDLK

-478 GSSNFS
+478 GSTNFS

-503 MPNGYNTEIG
+503 MPNGYDTEIG

-596 SGSHDSLLEQGGLY
+596 SGNHDSLLEQGGLY

>member
-1 MNTYYRLLRYSS
+1 
-13 KYWKYLSLSIV
+13 
-24 CTIIFALLNG
+24 LLNG

-41 PLLDTLFNSGATTSS
+41 PLLDTLFNSSTTAS
-56 AVSEGTVGK
+56 VTGGNTVGE

-76 DIKDGIS
+76 ETKENIS
-83 NSFNDF
+83 NSFNEF

-106 FFAFILK
+106 FIAFILK

-200 ELTLISLITLPFS
+200 ELTLISLVTLPFS

-366 KTDAIPVTEFKSQV
+366 KDDAIPVTEFKSQV

-398 DNINFSV
+398 NNINFSV

-429 RFYDVTSGTIKF
+429 RFYDVTSGSIKF
-441 DGTDIRDLK
+441 DGNDIRDLK
-450 IEDLRKF
+450 IEDIRKF
-457 IGIVTQETILFNDS
+457 IGIVTQEIILFNDS
-471 IKNNICY
+471 IRNNICY

-484 EEKIIEAAKIANA
+484 EEKIYEAAKIANA
-497 HNFIIE
+497 HNFILE
-503 MPNGYNTEIG
+503 MPNGYDTEIG

-588 LQDGEIIQ
+588 LQDGELIQ

-610 KKLYEMQFRDK
+610 KKLYDMQFRDK

>member
-1 MNTYYRLLRYSS
+1 MNTYYRLLRYSVR
-13 KYWKYLSLSIV
+13 YWKYLALSIF
-24 CTIIFALLNG
+24 CTIVFALLNG

-41 PLLDTLFNSGATTSS
+41 PLLDTLFNTSVVSSVAPTGSGAEVSS
-56 AVSEGTVGK
+56 
-65 VSTSILPDFVL
+65 SILPDFL
-76 DIKDGIS
+76 ISIKNSIS
-83 NSFNDF
+83 QGFNDF
-89 IFAGGKTD
+89 IFAGDKTE
-97 ALFRICIII
+97 ALFRICMVI
-106 FFAFILK
+106 FAAFILK
-113 NIAGYFQAYFLNYVE
+113 NIAGYFQAYFLNFVE
-128 QGIVRDLRDAAYE
+128 QGIVRDLRDDAYE
-141 QLHKLP
+141 QLHRLP

-200 ELTLISLITLPFS
+200 ELTLISLVTLPFS

-218 WIGIKLRKYSQRIQ
+218 FIGIKLRKYSAKIQ

-255 GTENYENNKFKKETE
+255 GTENYENHKFRKETE
-270 GYFRMVLKI
+270 GYFRMVLRI
-279 TRVRNLSSPIT
+279 TRIRNLSAPIT
-290 EILSVGVG
+290 ETLSVMVG
-298 VVIIYYGGT
+298 VIIIYYGGT
-307 MVLNNNE
+307 LVLSNNE

-352 RIFEIIDTQPDIVN
+352 RIFDIIDTQPDIVN
-366 KTDAIPVTEFKSQV
+366 KDGAEEVKEFKSELAFQ
-380 VFENVGFAYP
+380 NVSFAYP
-390 DEPGEKVL
+390 DEPNEMVL
-398 DNINFSV
+398 DNINFFI

-419 GKSTLVDLLP
+419 GKSTLVDLIP
-429 RFYDVTSGTIKF
+429 RFYDVTGGSIKF
-441 DGTDIRDLK
+441 DGKDLRDLK

-478 GSSNFS
+478 GSTDFS
-484 EEKIIEAAKIANA
+484 EEDVFEAAKIANA
-497 HNFIIE
+497 HKFISE
-503 MPNGYNTEIG
+503 MPNGYDTEIG

-527 AIARALLKNPEIM
+527 AIARALLKNPDIM

-588 LQDGEIIQ
+588 LQNGQIIQ
-596 SGSHDSLLEQGGLY
+596 SGNHDRLLEQGGLY
-610 KKLYEMQFRDK
+610 KKLYDMQFRDKA

>member
-41 PLLDTLFNSGATTSS
+41 PLLDTLFNSGAPTAS
-56 AVSEGTVGK
+56 ASESGTVNE
-65 VSTSILPDFVL
+65 VSTSVLPNFVL

-83 NSFNDF
+83 KSFNDF
-89 IFAGGKTD
+89 IFSGDKTD
-97 ALFRICIII
+97 ALFKICIII
-106 FFAFILK
+106 FVAFILK

-200 ELTLISLITLPFS
+200 ELTLISLVTLPFS

-255 GTENYENNKFKKETE
+255 GTENYENIKFKKETE

-298 VVIIYYGGT
+298 VVIIYYGGS

-366 KTDAIPVTEFKSQV
+366 KENAIPVTEFKSRV

-390 DEPGEKVL
+390 DEPGEMVL
-398 DNINFSV
+398 DKINFSV

-429 RFYDVTSGTIKF
+429 RFYDVTSGAIKF
-441 DGTDIRDLK
+441 DGNDVRDLK

-478 GSSNFS
+478 GSTNFS

-503 MPNGYNTEIG
+503 MPNGYDTEIG

-596 SGSHDSLLEQGGLY
+596 SGNHDSLLEQGGLY

>member
-1 MNTYYRLLRYSS
+1 MRYSVR
-13 KYWKYLSLSIV
+13 YWKYLALSIF
-24 CTIIFALLNG
+24 CTIVFALLNG

-41 PLLDTLFNSGATTSS
+41 PLLDTLFNTSVVSSVAPAGSGAEVSS
-56 AVSEGTVGK
+56 
-65 VSTSILPDFVL
+65 SILPDFL
-76 DIKDGIS
+76 ISIKNSIS
-83 NSFNDF
+83 QGFNDF
-89 IFAGGKTD
+89 IFAGDKTE
-97 ALFRICIII
+97 ALFRICMVI
-106 FFAFILK
+106 FAAFILK
-113 NIAGYFQAYFLNYVE
+113 NIAGYFQAYFLNFVE
-128 QGIVRDLRDAAYE
+128 QGIVRDLRDDAYE
-141 QLHKLP
+141 QLHRLP

-187 IIVFLGIAISISW
+187 IVVFLGIAISISW
-200 ELTLISLITLPFS
+200 ELTLISLVTLPFS

-218 WIGIKLRKYSQRIQ
+218 FIGIKLRKYSAKIQ

-255 GTENYENNKFKKETE
+255 GTENYENKKFRKETE
-270 GYFRMVLKI
+270 GYFRMVLRI
-279 TRVRNLSSPIT
+279 TRIRNLSAPIT
-290 EILSVGVG
+290 ETLSVMVG
-298 VVIIYYGGT
+298 VIIIYYGGT
-307 MVLNNNE
+307 LVLSNNE

-352 RIFEIIDTQPDIVN
+352 RIFDIIDTRPDIVN
-366 KTDAIPVTEFKSQV
+366 KDGAEEVKEFKSELAFQ
-380 VFENVGFAYP
+380 NVSFAYP
-390 DEPGEKVL
+390 DEPGEMVL
-398 DNINFSV
+398 DNINFSI

-419 GKSTLVDLLP
+419 GKSTLVDLIP
-429 RFYDVTSGTIKF
+429 RFYDVTGGSIKF
-441 DGTDIRDLK
+441 DGKDLRDLK

-478 GSSNFS
+478 GSTDFS
-484 EEKIIEAAKIANA
+484 EEDIFEAAKVANA
-497 HNFIIE
+497 HKFITE
-503 MPNGYNTEIG
+503 MPNGYDTEIG

-527 AIARALLKNPEIM
+527 AIARALLKNPDIM

-588 LQDGEIIQ
+588 LQSGKIIQ
-596 SGSHDSLLEQGGLY
+596 SGNHDRLLEQGGLY
-610 KKLYEMQFRDK
+610 KKLYDMQFRDKV